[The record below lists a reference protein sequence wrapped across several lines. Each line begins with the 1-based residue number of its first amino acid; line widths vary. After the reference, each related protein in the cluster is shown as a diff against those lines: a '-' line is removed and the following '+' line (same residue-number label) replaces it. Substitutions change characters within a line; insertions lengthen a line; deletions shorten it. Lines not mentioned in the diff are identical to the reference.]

1 MSTLP
6 HLLTPRSA
14 LFLDFDGTL
23 TDIAS
28 RPDSVVVADEL
39 PGLLVQLHQRLGG
52 ALAVITG
59 RAQGDIEPMLEPL
72 RASLPAAYE
81 HGAVRRSANQALT
94 LAPAPRLDR
103 VLAAAQSLADR
114 HPGLIVEHKRGSVA
128 LHFRLAP
135 TLACTCVATMA
146 EVARQDN
153 RLQLLHGKAV
163 VEVKSAQVGKD
174 LAIEAFMA
182 EAPFAGRLPVF
193 VGDDVTDEPAFATV
207 QRMGGDGIK
216 VGLGETAAA
225 HRIDHPAALRQWLQQ
240 SLHQL

>member
-1 MSTLP
+1 MCSLP
-6 HLLTPRSA
+6 RLLTPRSA

-28 RPDSVVVADEL
+28 RPDAVMVADDL
-39 PGLLVQLHQRLGG
+39 PGLLVQLHRRLGG
-52 ALAVITG
+52 ALAVVTG

-72 RASLPAAYE
+72 RALLPAAYE
-81 HGAVRRSANQALT
+81 HGAVRRSANQVLT
-94 LAPAPRLDR
+94 LAPAPQLKRA
-103 VLAAAQSLADR
+103 LAAAQSLADQ
-114 HPGLIVEHKRGSVA
+114 HPNLIVERKRGSVA

-135 TLACTCVATMA
+135 ALASTCVATMA
-146 EVARQDN
+146 EVARQDSS
-153 RLQLLHGKAV
+153 LQLLHGKAV
-163 VEVKSAQVGKD
+163 VELKSAQVGKD

-193 VGDDVTDEPAFATV
+193 AGDDVTDEPAFVTV

>member
-1 MSTLP
+1 MSSFP
-6 HLLTPRSA
+6 RLLTPRSA

-23 TDIAS
+23 TDLAP
-28 RPDSVVVADEL
+28 RPDAVVIADEL

-59 RAQGDIEPMLEPL
+59 RAQDDIEPMLEPL
-72 RASLPAAYE
+72 RESLPAAYE
-81 HGAVRRSANQALT
+81 HGAVRRGANQELT
-94 LAPAPRLDR
+94 VAPPPSLDR
-103 VLAAAQSLADR
+103 ALAAAQSLADR

-135 TLACTCVATMA
+135 ALASTCVTAMS
-146 EVARQDN
+146 EIARQDN
-153 RLQLLHGKAV
+153 NLHLLHGKAV

-182 EAPFAGRLPVF
+182 EAPFSGRLPVF
-193 VGDDVTDEPAFATV
+193 VGDDVTDEPAFVTV

-225 HRIDHPAALRQWLQQ
+225 HRIDDPTTLRQWLQQ

>member
-1 MSTLP
+1 MSSP
-6 HLLTPRSA
+6 PRLLTARSA

-23 TDIAS
+23 TDIAP
-28 RPDSVVVADEL
+28 RPDAVVVADGL

-59 RAQGDIEPMLEPL
+59 RAQSDIEPMLAPL
-72 RASLPAAYE
+72 RAALPAAYE
-81 HGAVRRSANQALT
+81 HGAVRRGANQTITTAPPPVLDKALAT
-94 LAPAPRLDR
+94 ARA
-103 VLAAAQSLADR
+103 LADQ
-114 HPGLIVEHKRGSVA
+114 HADLIVEHKRGSVA

-135 TLACTCVATMA
+135 ALGPACVAAMA
-146 EVARQDN
+146 DVARQDE

-163 VEVKSAQVGKD
+163 VELKSAQVGKG

-193 VGDDVTDEPAFATV
+193 VGDDVTDEPAFVAV

-216 VGLGETAAA
+216 VGPGETAAA
-225 HRIDHPAALRQWLQQ
+225 HRIDNPTRLRQWLKDSLQ
-240 SLHQL
+240 SL